1 MAEIDVIG
9 EISSVIVL
17 KLAMLV
23 SYFPMY
29 DML

>member
-1 MAEIDVIG
+1 MAKINVIG
-9 EISSVIVL
+9 EIFCVIVL
-17 KLAMLV
+17 KLALLV